1 MLCRWGPQLKQG
13 TYKNRQLL
21 YLSERT
27 DGEFPNTLVVAQC
40 EVLKPRTAAAEH
52 ISQFNEEAKSPFVK
66 KHKTIIHPGEV
77 NRIRELPQNSKIVAT
92 HTDRPEVLIWNVE
105 TQPNRSS
112 TLGAVHSRP
121 DLVCCLIT

>member
-1 MLCRWGPQLKQG
+1 MSLRTTEEDAMKRASEERYTQWKSLVPALYDWLTNHNLIWPSLSCRWGPQLKQG

-52 ISQFNEEAKSPFVK
+52 ISQA
-66 KHKTIIHPGEV
+66 
-77 NRIRELPQNSKIVAT
+77 
-92 HTDRPEVLIWNVE
+92 E
-105 TQPNRSS
+105 TQSQLSNR
-112 TLGAVHSRP
+112 
-121 DLVCCLIT
+121 CQI